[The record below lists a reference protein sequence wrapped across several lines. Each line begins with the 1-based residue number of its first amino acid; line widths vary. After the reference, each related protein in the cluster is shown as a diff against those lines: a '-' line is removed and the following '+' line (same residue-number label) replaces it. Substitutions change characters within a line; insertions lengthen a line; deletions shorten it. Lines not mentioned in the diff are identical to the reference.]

1 MKAWPA
7 DDYLY
12 SYMCKHLLNAESQME
27 HRYMYIASAV
37 IPPPLQSGLLV
48 TSISTREGEI
58 GVGCSSAVGTWRR
71 KRGRRFLDN
80 ASAATLAF
88 PSTYVG
94 LQCIFPPS
102 HEKEEAPHCQLVFA
116 STPRINNRHN
126 CCIVSTNSPAH
137 SCPHRAHKVLLAAA
151 P

>member
-1 MKAWPA
+1 
-7 DDYLY
+7 
-12 SYMCKHLLNAESQME
+12 
-27 HRYMYIASAV
+27 MYIASAV

-71 KRGRRFLDN
+71 KRGRQFLDN

-88 PSTYVG
+88 PSTYVAFNVYSPRAMKRKRHRIAS
-94 LQCIFPPS
+94 LSLLLPPELTIATTAALLVPTLLPI
-102 HEKEEAPHCQLVFA
+102 HAP
-116 STPRINNRHN
+116 TGR
-126 CCIVSTNSPAH
+126 T
-137 SCPHRAHKVLLAAA
+137 KVLLAAA